1 MCKICHMNPRFV
13 ILTLL
18 LPAAMT
24 AETHTIVAT
33 RYYRT
38 FAHPHPVLKRI
49 RPGDVVVTKTIDS
62 SGRDF
67 KSDVR
72 HPDPGNPLTGPFY
85 IEGAERGDS
94 IAVQLRKVRLNRNWG
109 YSGYRLGL
117 FSLEPGA
124 IEGLYANKYKADLA
138 IPGRSDLVRW
148 DLDLQRN
155 MVALRDP
162 TSSRIKLE
170 FPASPML
177 GCIGVAAPGDF
188 APTSGPAGSYGGNLD
203 YNQVRE
209 GATVILPVYHPGALL
224 FVGDGHALQG
234 DGEPTGNGIETSL
247 DVEFSVALRKK
258 LDVNGPRVE
267 NAEYIISVGAQPEF
281 SSDLNRALQMATT
294 DMVRWLTRE
303 YKIEPWAAHLLIAF
317 QGKYDVITV
326 AGCMGLRIPK
336 KALPAN

>member
-1 MCKICHMNPRFV
+1 MLGSFRRCGTERNPRRRSV
-13 ILTLL
+13 QDGAVYSGVAIAVTVTLFADLRRL
-18 LPAAMT
+18 LPRGT
-24 AETHTIVAT
+24 DGPQ
-33 RYYRT
+33 RYT
-38 FAHPHPVLKRI
+38 
-49 RPGDVVVTKTIDS
+49 
-62 SGRDF
+62 
-67 KSDVR
+67 
-72 HPDPGNPLTGPFY
+72 
-85 IEGAERGDS
+85 
-94 IAVQLRKVRLNRNWG
+94 
-109 YSGYRLGL
+109 
-117 FSLEPGA
+117 
-124 IEGLYANKYKADLA
+124 
-138 IPGRSDLVRW
+138 
-148 DLDLQRN
+148 
-155 MVALRDP
+155 
-162 TSSRIKLE
+162 
-170 FPASPML
+170 
-177 GCIGVAAPGDF
+177 
-188 APTSGPAGSYGGNLD
+188 
-203 YNQVRE
+203 VRE